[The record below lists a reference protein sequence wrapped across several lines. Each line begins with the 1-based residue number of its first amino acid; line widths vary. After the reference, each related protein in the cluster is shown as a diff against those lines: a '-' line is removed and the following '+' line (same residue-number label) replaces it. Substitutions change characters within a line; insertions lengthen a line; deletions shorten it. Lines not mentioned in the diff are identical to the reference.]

1 MSDWSSDVCSS
12 DLRKADPRRS
22 LPICRRAPCAAQ
34 RQPDRYAER
43 DPYPQVDDEDA
54 VAIEPARTEGFEQ
67 ANPVIV
73 EPVERRMAETAD
85 VGEREQPTLMNRQPA
100 RRALAA
106 PRLPAIEPDHQR
118 PQQDRQQ
125 NERDRPVRSEEHT
138 SELQS
143 IMRNTS

>member
-22 LPICRRAPCAAQ
+22 LPICHRAPFAAQ

-54 VAIEPARTEGFEQ
+54 VAIEPPRTAGYEQ

-73 EPVERRMAETAD
+73 EPVERRMAETAE
-85 VGEREQPTLMNRQPA
+85 VKHG
-100 RRALAA
+100 RRS
-106 PRLPAIEPDHQR
+106 
-118 PQQDRQQ
+118 
-125 NERDRPVRSEEHT
+125 VRRRGSE
-138 SELQS
+138 SV
-143 IMRNTS
+143 